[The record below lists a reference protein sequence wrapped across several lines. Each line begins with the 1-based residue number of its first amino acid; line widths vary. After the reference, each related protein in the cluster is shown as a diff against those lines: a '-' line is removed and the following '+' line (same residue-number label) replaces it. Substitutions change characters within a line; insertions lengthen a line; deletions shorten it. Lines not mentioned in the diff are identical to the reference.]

1 MNTNQ
6 AELTNLIQAEIRQNN
21 HQMLEAMQKMLDNS
35 VSQLKR
41 SASESAESQL
51 QEIKKLKYN
60 EPHKFKKRAN
70 EDQFKFNSK
79 VIDTMNDAAT
89 ALECKDYTR
98 TKDEITKG
106 ELMMA
111 ERQKHIL
118 LADKSEFGWATVNE
132 YKKHELAADSEKR
145 IYKSEQQD
153 LFKGGIWQNMF
164 EQQNFELTSLAQ
176 NTEKTVIVA
185 RAPSTV
191 SVYSRSLNKWKEF
204 ADKYNFARYFPAEPG

>member
-21 HQMLEAMQKMLDNS
+21 HQMFEAMQKMLDNS

-60 EPHKFKKRAN
+60 EPNKFKKRAN
-70 EDQFKFNSK
+70 EDQFNFNSK

-98 TKDEITKG
+98 TKDEIKKG

-111 ERQKHIL
+111 ERQKH
-118 LADKSEFGWATVNE
+118 
-132 YKKHELAADSEKR
+132 
-145 IYKSEQQD
+145 
-153 LFKGGIWQNMF
+153 
-164 EQQNFELTSLAQ
+164 
-176 NTEKTVIVA
+176 
-185 RAPSTV
+185 
-191 SVYSRSLNKWKEF
+191 
-204 ADKYNFARYFPAEPG
+204 YFTGRQI

>member
-35 VSQLKR
+35 VSQSKR

-98 TKDEITKG
+98 TKDEIKKG
-106 ELMMA
+106 MGHKPGSCFACGKEGHWRATCPQVLP
-111 ERQKHIL
+111 
-118 LADKSEFGWATVNE
+118 KS
-132 YKKHELAADSEKR
+132 
-145 IYKSEQQD
+145 
-153 LFKGGIWQNMF
+153 
-164 EQQNFELTSLAQ
+164 
-176 NTEKTVIVA
+176 
-185 RAPSTV
+185 
-191 SVYSRSLNKWKEF
+191 
-204 ADKYNFARYFPAEPG
+204 

>member
-6 AELTNLIQAEIRQNN
+6 AELTNLIIQAEIRQNN

-41 SASESAESQL
+41 STSESAESQL

-60 EPHKFKKRAN
+60 EPHKLKKRAN

-89 ALECKDYTR
+89 ALKCEDYTR
-98 TKDEITKG
+98 TKDEIKKGELMIG

-111 ERQKHIL
+111 EREKHIL
-118 LADKSEFGWATVNE
+118 LADKSEFG
-132 YKKHELAADSEKR
+132 
-145 IYKSEQQD
+145 
-153 LFKGGIWQNMF
+153 
-164 EQQNFELTSLAQ
+164 
-176 NTEKTVIVA
+176 
-185 RAPSTV
+185 
-191 SVYSRSLNKWKEF
+191 
-204 ADKYNFARYFPAEPG
+204 

>member
-6 AELTNLIQAEIRQNN
+6 AELTNLMQAEIRQNN

-89 ALECKDYTR
+89 AFECKDYTR
-98 TKDEITKG
+98 TKDEIKKG

-132 YKKHELAADSEKR
+132 YKKHELAADSEDEKR
-145 IYKSEQQD
+145 IYMSEQRA
-153 LFKGGIWQNMF
+153 KASRK
-164 EQQNFELTSLAQ
+164 QQLSNKKPLKRAFSSRLQEAATITKHPTSAIGNRTLETIKMGHKPGSCFACG
-176 NTEKTVIVA
+176 
-185 RAPSTV
+185 
-191 SVYSRSLNKWKEF
+191 KE
-204 ADKYNFARYFPAEPG
+204 GH

>member
-6 AELTNLIQAEIRQNN
+6 AELTNLIQAEIRQNS
-21 HQMLEAMQKMLDNS
+21 HQMLEAMQKVLDNS

-70 EDQFKFNSK
+70 EDQFKFDSK

-98 TKDEITKG
+98 TKDEIKKG
-106 ELMMA
+106 ELLMA

-132 YKKHELAADSEKR
+132 YKKHELAADSEDEKR
-145 IYKSEQQD
+145 IY
-153 LFKGGIWQNMF
+153 
-164 EQQNFELTSLAQ
+164 
-176 NTEKTVIVA
+176 
-185 RAPSTV
+185 
-191 SVYSRSLNKWKEF
+191 
-204 ADKYNFARYFPAEPG
+204 

>member
-6 AELTNLIQAEIRQNN
+6 AELTNLIQAKIRQNN
-21 HQMLEAMQKMLDNS
+21 HQRLEAMQKMFDNS

-79 VIDTMNDAAT
+79 VIDMMNDAAT

-98 TKDEITKG
+98 TKDEIKKG

-118 LADKSEFGWATVNE
+118 LAVKSEFGWATVNE
-132 YKKHELAADSEKR
+132 YKKHELAVDSEDEKR
-145 IYKSEQQD
+145 IYKLEQQGVVQSN
-153 LFKGGIWQNMF
+153 LFNAQYQAVDQTHSVANS
-164 EQQNFELTSLAQ
+164 SLVLLYM
-176 NTEKTVIVA
+176 TK
-185 RAPSTV
+185 PFGP
-191 SVYSRSLNKWKEF
+191 K
-204 ADKYNFARYFPAEPG
+204 

>member
-6 AELTNLIQAEIRQNN
+6 AKLTNLIQAEIRQNN
-21 HQMLEAMQKMLDNS
+21 YQILEAMQKMLDNS

-79 VIDTMNDAAT
+79 VTDTMNDAAT

-98 TKDEITKG
+98 TKDEIKKG
-106 ELMMA
+106 ELFIDGRTPKA
-111 ERQKHIL
+111 YFIGRQI
-118 LADKSEFGWATVNE
+118 
-132 YKKHELAADSEKR
+132 
-145 IYKSEQQD
+145 
-153 LFKGGIWQNMF
+153 
-164 EQQNFELTSLAQ
+164 
-176 NTEKTVIVA
+176 
-185 RAPSTV
+185 
-191 SVYSRSLNKWKEF
+191 
-204 ADKYNFARYFPAEPG
+204 